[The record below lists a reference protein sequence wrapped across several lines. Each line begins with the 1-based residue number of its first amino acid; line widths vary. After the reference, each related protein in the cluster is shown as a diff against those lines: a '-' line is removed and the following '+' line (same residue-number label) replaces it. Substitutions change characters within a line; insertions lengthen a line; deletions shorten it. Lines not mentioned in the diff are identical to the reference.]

1 MKKQNTVI
9 ISNGNM
15 GEFNELLDIF
25 IEESFIYQQQKS
37 VFIETISENY
47 RTFTKSV
54 TFTTDFTKQELL
66 SSDSLM
72 NLADTFIFNGKK
84 VNLAQ

>member
-25 IEESFIYQQQKS
+25 LEELLVSQQFI
-37 VFIETISENY
+37 FIETISENY

-54 TFTTDFTKQELL
+54 TFTTDFTKKELL
-66 SSDSLM
+66 SFESLM

-84 VNLAQ
+84 VNLSQ